1 MTDKENIILL
11 NRQMAAIQNQLKY
24 VQNSIETVSG
34 SVGNVDNNL
43 KYIMTLFLPYMP
55 LVGMVNTPILKDVAI
70 TSITID
76 RLNYDIKLNDKLKL
90 VNYESGNTFDL
101 TVDDEGT
108 VGDTTITINSFTPT
122 ENIMSNNFIFFSMVR
137 DTDHKLQ
144 IEH

>member
-1 MTDKENIILL
+1 
-11 NRQMAAIQNQLKY
+11 
-24 VQNSIETVSG
+24 
-34 SVGNVDNNL
+34 
-43 KYIMTLFLPYMP
+43 MP

-122 ENIMSNNFIFFSMVR
+122 ENIMSNNFIFFSVVR
-137 DTDHKLQ
+137 DSDHKLE